1 MSNHDIIR
9 RSMMDKQK
17 SENPMSRLMELAGEQ
32 KKKYIAA
39 IVLAVLGV
47 GAGIVPYFAVAHML
61 IALID
66 GNRELS
72 FYGICCLIAAAGYAL
87 KAVFSIWSA
96 SVSHTATFE
105 VLKEIRKKL
114 ISKLSRLP
122 MGVILDTP
130 SGRLKNTIVDRVEGL
145 ETTLAHMIPEITA
158 NMLIPVILLIY
169 LFTLDWRMALITL
182 ITLPLGMCFVMIMF
196 RTYPAKYEGSIQASR
211 QMNNA
216 VVEYVNGIEVI
227 KAFNQSAK
235 SYKKYTDA
243 VNYDASYFYNWMKS
257 CQWPMSAYTA
267 ICPATL
273 LTVLPLGFL
282 FYAGGSLTVTDFIT
296 IIIVSLGIIGP
307 ILAASNYVDS
317 VAALGTVV
325 GEICDILDA
334 GELIRPSEEVP
345 LPDLSIQLQQVKFS
359 YHAGQ
364 DEVLHGINLE
374 IKPGTVTAL
383 VGPSGSGKSTIA
395 KLIAGFWDADS
406 GEITLGGQ
414 NLKQIP
420 QKQLADKIAYVSQDN
435 YLFDDTVRE
444 NIRMGR
450 KDASDAEVEQAAK
463 DAGCDAFIRNLEN
476 GYDTRVGGAGSH
488 LSGGERQRIAIARAM
503 LKAAPIVILD
513 EATAYLDPENEAVLQ
528 DAVGKLVKGKTL
540 IVIAHRLSTIT
551 NSDKIVVVQDGRIH
565 AEGTHNELLAES
577 PLYQEMWSA
586 HIGVKDGE

>member
-1 MSNHDIIR
+1 MEKR
-9 RSMMDKQK
+9 K
-17 SENPMSRLMELAGEQ
+17 SENPMTRLMGLAGKQ
-32 KKKYIAA
+32 KKKYIVSIILA
-39 IVLAVLGV
+39 ILGV
-47 GAGIVPYFAVAHML
+47 AAGIIPYFAVARML
-61 IALID
+61 VALID
-66 GNRELS
+66 GNNELS
-72 FYGICCLIAAAGYAL
+72 FYAGCCLVAAAGYLL
-87 KAVFSIWSA
+87 KVIFSIWST

-114 ISKLSRLP
+114 LSKLSRLP

-145 ETTLAHMIPEITA
+145 ETTLAHMIPEISA
-158 NMLIPVILLIY
+158 NLLIPIILLIY
-169 LFTLDWRMALITL
+169 LFVLDWRMALIAL

-196 RTYPAKYEGSIQASR
+196 RTYPEKYEGSIQASQ
-211 QMNNA
+211 QMNHA

-227 KAFNQSAK
+227 KAFNQNAK

-243 VNYDASYFYNWMKS
+243 VGYDASYFYNWMKS

-282 FYAGGSLTVTDFIT
+282 FYASGSLTITDFIT
-296 IIIVSLGIIGP
+296 VIIVSLGIIGP

-325 GEICDILDA
+325 GEVCQVLDA
-334 GELIRPSEEVP
+334 EELIRPDKDVKIK
-345 LPDLSIQLQQVKFS
+345 DLTIQLNQVKFS
-359 YHAGQ
+359 YHASH
-364 DEVLHGINLE
+364 EEILHGINLE

-395 KLIAGFWDADS
+395 KLIAGFWDVD
-406 GEITLGGQ
+406 GGDITLGGCS
-414 NLKQIP
+414 LKEIP
-420 QKQLADKIAYVSQDN
+420 QKQLAENIAYVSQDN

-450 KDASDAEVEQAAK
+450 KGAADEEVEKAAK
-463 DAGCDAFIRNLEN
+463 EAGCDEFIRGLEK
-476 GYDTRVGGAGSH
+476 GYDTRVGGAGGH
-488 LSGGERQRIAIARAM
+488 LSGGERQRIAIARAI
-503 LKAAPIVILD
+503 LKNAPIVILD

-528 DAVGKLVKGKTL
+528 GAIGKLVAGKTL

-551 NSDKIVVVQDGRIH
+551 NSD
-565 AEGTHNELLAES
+565 
-577 PLYQEMWSA
+577 
-586 HIGVKDGE
+586 